1 MQSFSVSV
9 VKIYLAGVRE
19 RVQGYVTL
27 RNAAAPKN
35 NVTLRFDAIGLWSCE
50 IYWLQD
56 LQDTVSW
63 RDLVGVYY
71 LLRTVI
77 VYCKREG
84 YLKMSTGQCV
94 EEAAF
99 IRWNKDKSRAIFVR
113 QRSCSHSCPLTRFL
127 IDTAQE
133 LRCAIEGSII
143 LACKYNLQASSTVS
157 VGTMYYSIYYL
168 QQLAHCPSN
177 PYNASEHAV

>member
-99 IRWNKDKSRAIFVR
+99 IRWNKDKSRPSLSDNAPVLIPALSLV
-113 QRSCSHSCPLTRFL
+113 FL
-127 IDTAQE
+127 VDTAQE
-133 LRCAIEGSII
+133 L
-143 LACKYNLQASSTVS
+143 S
-157 VGTMYYSIYYL
+157 VQSK
-168 QQLAHCPSN
+168 A
-177 PYNASEHAV
+177 A